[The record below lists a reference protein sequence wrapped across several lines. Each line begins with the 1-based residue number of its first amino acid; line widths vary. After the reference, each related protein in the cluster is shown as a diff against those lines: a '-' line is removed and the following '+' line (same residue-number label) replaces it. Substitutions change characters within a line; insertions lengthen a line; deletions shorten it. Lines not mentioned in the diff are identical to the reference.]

1 MLVIQWWE
9 EDHAP
14 FVVFVWFFFGVA
26 SEAVLFYEFVL
37 LFIMYART
45 CV

>member
-1 MLVIQWWE
+1 MHL
-9 EDHAP
+9 
-14 FVVFVWFFFGVA
+14 VVFVLFFFFGVA

-45 CV
+45 RV

>member
-1 MLVIQWWE
+1 MHL
-9 EDHAP
+9 
-14 FVVFVWFFFGVA
+14 VVFVWFFFFFGVA

-45 CV
+45 RV